1 MLKNPELF
9 KNVETGLRSTGTLQ
23 AFENEHGKILGRAM
37 ITLTDIPSAVEVS
50 RTDRQSLTAFEI
62 TFDFCNVALG
72 IAVDTNRKTL
82 ESSVWGRYQAPNAQK
97 PSEEWVKFFIRTL
110 FENIREDGKFGIP
123 MYCFVNNTAD
133 FTAVPTAPPTPTTTP
148 SKEETAKAEVKD
160 EPTEAKDDP
169 TEPATNNED
178 VEEEPVKIYNP
189 HEKQK

>member
-9 KNVETGLRSTGTLQ
+9 KNVEAGLRSTGTLQ

-72 IAVDTNRKTL
+72 IAVDTKKKTL

-97 PSEEWVKFFIRTL
+97 PSDEWIKFFIRTL
-110 FENIREDGKFGIP
+110 FENIGEDGKFGIP

-133 FTAVPTAPPTPTTTP
+133 FTAVPTAPPPKDESAP
-148 SKEETAKAEVKD
+148 LSVKD
-160 EPTEAKDDP
+160 QATEPKDAPPEPAAKD
-169 TEPATNNED
+169 ED
-178 VEEEPVKIYNP
+178 VEEEPVKIYKP
-189 HEKQK
+189 RTK